1 MVKNPPAKAGDS
13 SLISGS
19 GRSPGEVSGNLLWQ
33 SCLETRTDRG
43 AWRAA
48 DHGVTRGSWTRL
60 RDLVRQQLLYK
71 GQAGC

>member
-19 GRSPGEVSGNLLWQ
+19 GKSPGEGNGNLLWY
-33 SCLETRTDRG
+33 SCLENPMDRG

-71 GQAGC
+71 GQAGY